1 MAADLG
7 GIDCGTLYG
16 ARAKPSL
23 SGTLVGTKVLAP
35 LLDLELGEPLT
46 SLALNGDDLY
56 YYLAANA
63 EVWGG

>member
-7 GIDCGTLYG
+7 GIDGGTLYS
-16 ARAKPSL
+16 ARAKSSL
-23 SGTLVGTKVLAP
+23 SGILVGTKVLAP